1 MTRLV
6 NTLCMT
12 RPNRKMN
19 LGIAG
24 AITYERIKNRNCV
37 ECQTPWCSFDPNI
50 KNFNYLLMA
59 SQVLFRDGEQLLS
72 CHHGVLIFQLA
83 PLNEWGMTVS

>member
-24 AITYERIKNRNCV
+24 AITYERIKNQNCV
-37 ECQTPWCSFDPNI
+37 ECQIS
-50 KNFNYLLMA
+50 KNFTSSMVFL
-59 SQVLFRDGEQLLS
+59 
-72 CHHGVLIFQLA
+72 
-83 PLNEWGMTVS
+83 